1 MPKTSIRTK
10 NLSKTYENKT
20 VVSNVSI
27 NLPYGGFFG
36 VLGKNGAGKTTF
48 LAMLMGLITPS
59 EGEIFIFD
67 KSLKFHKYD
76 ILKNINFQSP
86 YVDLPKKI
94 TVMQN
99 LIFYARLYDVI
110 DAKKKILKLSEDL
123 FITDLLDNIYGTLSS
138 GQKTRVNL
146 CKALLND
153 PKLLLLDEPTASL
166 DVSTSEFIRKY
177 IKSFQKKNNS
187 TILITSHNLEEIE
200 KLCSHIILLDKGKI
214 KFDGKKNEL
223 FKKNKSSSLKDI
235 FLKDDK

>member
-1 MPKTSIRTK
+1 MQKTSIRTK
-10 NLSKTYENKT
+10 NLSKEYDNKT
-20 VVSNVSI
+20 VVNNVSI
-27 NLPYGGFFG
+27 KLPYGGIFG

-59 EGEIFIFD
+59 DGEIFIFD
-67 KSLKFHKYD
+67 KSFKFHKYE

-99 LIFYARLYDVI
+99 LIFYARLYDVK
-110 DAKKKILKLSEDL
+110 DTKKKILELSEDL
-123 FITDLLDNIYGTLSS
+123 FIKDLLDNLYGTLSS

-177 IKSFQKKNNS
+177 IISFQKKNNS
-187 TILITSHNLEEIE
+187 TILITSHDLEEIE
-200 KLCSHIILLDKGKI
+200 ELCSHIILLEKGKI

-223 FKKNKSSSLKDI
+223 IKQNKFSSLKDI
-235 FLKDDK
+235 FLKDD

>member
-10 NLSKTYENKT
+10 NLSKTYDNKT

-67 KSLKFHKYD
+67 KSLKFHKYE

-99 LIFYARLYDVI
+99 LIFYARLYDVR
-110 DAKKKILKLSEDL
+110 DTKKKILKLSEDL
-123 FITDLLDNIYGTLSS
+123 FIKDLLDNNYGTLSS

-177 IKSFQKKNNS
+177 IISFQKKNNS
-187 TILITSHNLEEIE
+187 TILITSHDLEEIE
-200 KLCSHIILLDKGKI
+200 ELCSHIILLDRGKI

-223 FKKNKSSSLKDI
+223 IKRNKSSSLKDF
-235 FLKDDK
+235 FLKDD

>member
-1 MPKTSIRTK
+1 MEKTSIRTK
-10 NLSKTYENKT
+10 NLSKSYDKKT
-20 VVSNVSI
+20 VVNNVSVS
-27 NLPYGGFFG
+27 LPNSGIFG

-59 EGEIFIFD
+59 DGEIFIFD
-67 KSLKFHKYD
+67 KSLKLHKYE

-99 LIFYARLYDVI
+99 LIFYARLYDV
-110 DAKKKILKLSEDL
+110 KNTKRKILQLSEDL
-123 FITDLLDNIYGTLSS
+123 FIRDLLDNIYGTLSS

-177 IKSFQKKNNS
+177 IISFQKKNNS
-187 TILITSHNLEEIE
+187 TILITTHDLEEIE
-200 KLCSHIILLDKGKI
+200 KLCSHIILLEKGKI
-214 KFDGKKNEL
+214 KFDGKKNKL
-223 FKKNKSSSLKDI
+223 FKQNKSYSLKDI
-235 FLKDDK
+235 FMKDDK

>member
-1 MPKTSIRTK
+1 MPKTSIKTK
-10 NLSKTYENKT
+10 NLSKTYDNKT
-20 VVSNVSI
+20 VVSDVSI
-27 NLPYGGFFG
+27 NLPYGGIFG

-67 KSLKFHKYD
+67 KSLKFDKYE

-99 LIFYARLYDVI
+99 LIFYARLYDVKNT
-110 DAKKKILKLSEDL
+110 KKKILELSEDL
-123 FITDLLDNIYGTLSS
+123 FIKDFLDNIYGTLSS

-153 PKLLLLDEPTASL
+153 PKLLLLDEPTAS
-166 DVSTSEFIRKY
+166 VSYTHLTLPTT
-177 IKSFQKKNNS
+177 
-187 TILITSHNLEEIE
+187 TIV
-200 KLCSHIILLDKGKI
+200 
-214 KFDGKKNEL
+214 
-223 FKKNKSSSLKDI
+223 
-235 FLKDDK
+235 

>member
-10 NLSKTYENKT
+10 NLSKTYGNKT

-27 NLPYGGFFG
+27 NLPYGGIFG

-67 KSLKFHKYD
+67 KSLKFNKYE

-86 YVDLPKKI
+86 YIDLPKKI

-110 DAKKKILKLSEDL
+110 DIKKKILKLSEDL
-123 FITDLLDNIYGTLSS
+123 SIKDLLDNIYGTLSS

-146 CKALLND
+146 CKALLNN

-200 KLCSHIILLDKGKI
+200 KLCSHIILLEKGKI
-214 KFDGKKNEL
+214 KFAGKKNEL
-223 FKKNKSSSLKDI
+223 FKQNKSSSLKDI

>member
-10 NLSKTYENKT
+10 NLSKTYDSKT
-20 VVSNVSI
+20 VVNNVSI
-27 NLPYGGFFG
+27 KLPYGGIFG

-59 EGEIFIFD
+59 DGEIFIFD
-67 KSLKFHKYD
+67 KSFKFHKYE

-99 LIFYARLYDVI
+99 LIFYARLYDVR
-110 DAKKKILKLSEDL
+110 DTKKKILELSEDL
-123 FITDLLDNIYGTLSS
+123 FIKDLLNNFYGTLSS

-187 TILITSHNLEEIE
+187 TILITSHDLEEI
-200 KLCSHIILLDKGKI
+200 
-214 KFDGKKNEL
+214 
-223 FKKNKSSSLKDI
+223 
-235 FLKDDK
+235 

>member
-10 NLSKTYENKT
+10 NLSKIYDKKT
-20 VVSNVSI
+20 VVNNISI
-27 NLPYGGFFG
+27 NLPYGGTFG

-59 EGEIFIFD
+59 KGEIFIFD
-67 KSLKFHKYD
+67 KSFKFHKYE

-99 LIFYARLYDVI
+99 LIFYARLYDVK
-110 DAKKKILKLSEDL
+110 DTKKKILKLSEDL
-123 FITDLLDNIYGTLSS
+123 SITDLLNNIYGTLSS

-177 IKSFQKKNNS
+177 IKNFQKKNNS
-187 TILITSHNLEEIE
+187 TILITSHDLEEIE
-200 KLCSHIILLDKGKI
+200 KMCSHIILLERGKI
-214 KFDGKKNEL
+214 KFDGKKNQL
-223 FKKNKSSSLKDI
+223 IKQNKFSSLKDI
-235 FLKDDK
+235 FLKDD

>member
-10 NLSKTYENKT
+10 NLSKTYDNQT

-27 NLPYGGFFG
+27 NLPYGGIFG

-67 KSLKFHKYD
+67 KSLKFYKYA

-86 YVDLPKKI
+86 YIDLPKKI

-110 DAKKKILKLSEDL
+110 DRKKKILKLSEDL

-166 DVSTSEFIRKY
+166 DISTSEFIRKY

-200 KLCSHIILLDKGKI
+200 KLCSHIILLENGKI

-223 FKKNKSSSLKDI
+223 FKQNKYSSLKDI

>member
-10 NLSKTYENKT
+10 NLSKSYDNKT

-27 NLPYGGFFG
+27 NLPYGGIFG

-67 KSLKFHKYD
+67 KSLKLHKYE

-110 DAKKKILKLSEDL
+110 DKKKKILKLSEDL
-123 FITDLLDNIYGTLSS
+123 FIKDLLDNIYGTLSS

-200 KLCSHIILLDKGKI
+200 KLCSHIILLDKGII

-223 FKKNKSSSLKDI
+223 IKQNNFSSLKDI

>member
-1 MPKTSIRTK
+1 
-10 NLSKTYENKT
+10 
-20 VVSNVSI
+20 
-27 NLPYGGFFG
+27 
-36 VLGKNGAGKTTF
+36 
-48 LAMLMGLITPS
+48 
-59 EGEIFIFD
+59 
-67 KSLKFHKYD
+67 
-76 ILKNINFQSP
+76 
-86 YVDLPKKI
+86 
-94 TVMQN
+94 MQN

-110 DAKKKILKLSEDL
+110 DTKKKILKLSEDL
-123 FITDLLDNIYGTLSS
+123 FIKDLLDNIYGTLSS

-200 KLCSHIILLDKGKI
+200 KLCSHIILLEKGKI

-223 FKKNKSSSLKDI
+223 FKQNKSSSLKDI
-235 FLKDDK
+235 FLKDD

>member
-10 NLSKTYENKT
+10 NLSKTYDNKT
-20 VVSNVSI
+20 VVNNVSI
-27 NLPYGGFFG
+27 KLPYGGIFG

-59 EGEIFIFD
+59 DGEIFIFD
-67 KSLKFHKYD
+67 KSFKFHKYE

-99 LIFYARLYDVI
+99 LIFYARLYDVR
-110 DAKKKILKLSEDL
+110 DTKKKILELSEDL
-123 FITDLLDNIYGTLSS
+123 FIKDLLNNFYGTLSS

-187 TILITSHNLEEIE
+187 TILITSHDLEEIE
-200 KLCSHIILLDKGKI
+200 ELCSHIILLERGKI

-223 FKKNKSSSLKDI
+223 IKKTKSYSLKDI
-235 FLKDDK
+235 FLKDD

>member
-1 MPKTSIRTK
+1 VPKTSIKTN
-10 NLSKTYENKT
+10 NLSKIYDKKT
-20 VVSNVSI
+20 VIDNVSI
-27 NLPYGGFFG
+27 NLPYGGIIG

-59 EGEIFIFD
+59 DGEIFIFD
-67 KSLKFHKYD
+67 KSLEFNKYE
-76 ILKNINFQSP
+76 ILKKINFQSP

-99 LIFYARLYDVI
+99 LIFYARLYDVE
-110 DAKKKILKLSEDL
+110 DPKKKILKLSEDL
-123 FITDLLDNIYGTLSS
+123 FIKDLLDNIYGTLSS

-146 CKALLND
+146 CKALLNN

-177 IKSFQKKNNS
+177 IISFQKKNSS
-187 TILITSHNLEEIE
+187 TILITSHDLEEIE
-200 KLCSHIILLDKGKI
+200 KMCSHIILLKDGKI

-223 FKKNKSSSLKDI
+223 IKQNKSSSLKEI
-235 FLKDDK
+235 FLKDD

>member
-1 MPKTSIRTK
+1 MPKTSIKTN
-10 NLSKTYENKT
+10 NLSKIYDKKT
-20 VVSNVSI
+20 VIDNVSI
-27 NLPYGGFFG
+27 NLPYGGIIG

-59 EGEIFIFD
+59 DGEIFIFD
-67 KSLKFHKYD
+67 KSLEFNKYE
-76 ILKNINFQSP
+76 ILKKINFQSP

-99 LIFYARLYDVI
+99 LIFYARLYDVE
-110 DAKKKILKLSEDL
+110 DPKKKILKLSEDL
-123 FITDLLDNIYGTLSS
+123 FIKDLLDNIYGTLSS

-146 CKALLND
+146 CKALLNN

-177 IKSFQKKNNS
+177 IISFQKKNSS
-187 TILITSHNLEEIE
+187 TILITSHDLEEIE
-200 KLCSHIILLDKGKI
+200 KMCSHIILLKDGKI

-223 FKKNKSSSLKDI
+223 IKQNKSSSLKEI
-235 FLKDDK
+235 FLKDD

>member
-10 NLSKTYENKT
+10 NLSKTYDNKT

-27 NLPYGGFFG
+27 NLPYGGIFG

-67 KSLKFHKYD
+67 KSLKFHKYE

-110 DAKKKILKLSEDL
+110 DTKKKILKLSEDL
-123 FITDLLDNIYGTLSS
+123 FIKDLLDNIYGTLSS

-200 KLCSHIILLDKGKI
+200 KMCSHIILLDKGKI
-214 KFDGKKNEL
+214 KFDGKKMSYL
-223 FKKNKSSSLKDI
+223 NKINLLHLKI
-235 FLKDDK
+235 FF

>member
-1 MPKTSIRTK
+1 MTKTSIRTK
-10 NLSKTYENKT
+10 SLSKIYDNKT

-27 NLPYGGFFG
+27 NLPYGGIFG

-67 KSLKFHKYD
+67 KSLKFHKYE

-99 LIFYARLYDVI
+99 LIFYARLYDII
-110 DAKKKILKLSEDL
+110 DTKKKILKLSEDL
-123 FITDLLDNIYGTLSS
+123 FIKDLLDNIYGTLSS

-177 IKSFQKKNNS
+177 IKNFQKKNNS

-200 KLCSHIILLDKGKI
+200 KLCSHIILMEKGKI

>member
-1 MPKTSIRTK
+1 MPKTSIKTK
-10 NLSKTYENKT
+10 NLSKIYDNKT

-27 NLPYGGFFG
+27 NLPYGGIFG

-67 KSLKFHKYD
+67 KSLKFHKYE

-86 YVDLPKKI
+86 YIDLPKKI

-110 DAKKKILKLSEDL
+110 DTKKKILKLSEDL

-200 KLCSHIILLDKGKI
+200 KLCSHIILLEKGKI

-223 FKKNKSSSLKDI
+223 FKQNKSFSLKDI

>member
-10 NLSKTYENKT
+10 NLSKTYDNKT
-20 VVSNVSI
+20 VISNVSI
-27 NLPYGGFFG
+27 NLPYGGIFG

-67 KSLKFHKYD
+67 KSLKFHKYE

-86 YVDLPKKI
+86 YIDLPKKI

-110 DAKKKILKLSEDL
+110 DRKKKILKLSEDL

-187 TILITSHNLEEIE
+187 TILITSHDLEEIE
-200 KLCSHIILLDKGKI
+200 ELCSHIILLEKGKI

-223 FKKNKSSSLKDI
+223 IKQNKFSSLKDI
-235 FLKDDK
+235 FLKDD

>member
-1 MPKTSIRTK
+1 MEKTSIRTK
-10 NLSKTYENKT
+10 NLSKSYDKKT
-20 VVSNVSI
+20 VVNNVSVS
-27 NLPYGGFFG
+27 LPNSGIFG

-59 EGEIFIFD
+59 DGEIFIFD
-67 KSLKFHKYD
+67 KSLKLHKYE

-99 LIFYARLYDVI
+99 LIFYARLYDV
-110 DAKKKILKLSEDL
+110 KNTKRKILQLSEDL
-123 FITDLLDNIYGTLSS
+123 FIRDLLDNIYGTLSS

-177 IKSFQKKNNS
+177 IISFQKKNNS
-187 TILITSHNLEEIE
+187 TILITSHDLEEIE
-200 KLCSHIILLDKGKI
+200 KLCSHIILLEKGKI
-214 KFDGKKNEL
+214 KFDGKKNKL
-223 FKKNKSSSLKDI
+223 FKQNKSYSLKDI
-235 FLKDDK
+235 FMKDDK

>member
-10 NLSKTYENKT
+10 NLSKTYDNKT

-27 NLPYGGFFG
+27 NLPYGGIFG

-67 KSLKFHKYD
+67 KSLKFHKYE

-110 DAKKKILKLSEDL
+110 DIKKKILKLSDDL
-123 FITDLLDNIYGTLSS
+123 FIKDLMDNIYGTLSS

-166 DVSTSEFIRKY
+166 DISTSEFIRKY

-200 KLCSHIILLDKGKI
+200 KMCSHIILLEKGKI

-223 FKKNKSSSLKDI
+223 FKQNKYSSLKDI
-235 FLKDDK
+235 FLKDD

>member
-10 NLSKTYENKT
+10 NLSKTYDNQT

-27 NLPYGGFFG
+27 NLPYGGIFG

-59 EGEIFIFD
+59 DGEIFIFD
-67 KSLKFHKYD
+67 KSFKFHKYE

-99 LIFYARLYDVI
+99 LIFYARLYDVR
-110 DAKKKILKLSEDL
+110 DTKKKILELSEDL
-123 FITDLLDNIYGTLSS
+123 FIKDLLDNIYGTLSS

-177 IKSFQKKNNS
+177 IISFQKKNNS
-187 TILITSHNLEEIE
+187 TILITSHDLEEIE
-200 KLCSHIILLDKGKI
+200 ELCSHIILLEKGKI

-223 FKKNKSSSLKDI
+223 IKQNKFSSLKDI
-235 FLKDDK
+235 FLKDD